1 LINQPPKCDYF
12 NNEKEIRIKM
22 PTKVITST
30 AEAYFQYG
38 VLGITVVALM
48 LISSVLL
55 MAILK
60 DRKVHKQFA
69 DAIEKSTVN
78 QKEFLILYEETQKR
92 NEEILTVLKDTLSI
106 ERENTKKCY
115 VDVSNKLDKL
125 HYIIG
130 RNL

>member
-1 LINQPPKCDYF
+1 
-12 NNEKEIRIKM
+12 M